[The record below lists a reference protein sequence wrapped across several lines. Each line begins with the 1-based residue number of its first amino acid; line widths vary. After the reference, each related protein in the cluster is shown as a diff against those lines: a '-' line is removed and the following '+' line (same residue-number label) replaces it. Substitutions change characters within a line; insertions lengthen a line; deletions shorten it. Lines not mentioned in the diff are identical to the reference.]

1 MECLLWTWQFSDIV
15 QCFVV
20 ERCTVTGGMLLFLLC
35 QWNKQERSGCQ
46 LHSCKLV
53 FSRDCLVLVLR
64 KQMPDHRVGDLRT

>member
-15 QCFVV
+15 HSFCCGALYCHRRDVA
-20 ERCTVTGGMLLFLLC
+20 FLLC

-53 FSRDCLVLVLR
+53 FSRDWLVLVLR